1 MHKRKTI
8 WEVRVLHLKQKVS
21 VFAKQR
27 KDEWGEEVFKQV
39 NRALCPTAGD
49 VIMKCDAHFFFLFFK
64 TSSWKISRPR
74 DEHID
79 SAFAKLC
86 RYIKRNDNLH
96 DLMKILK
103 ENCQNIHLQQSK
115 HWKLV
120 QWTHMKSCSSKWRKD
135 QQWFASEAPDHSW
148 SIPGKNREGEK
159 WEGRKLQHC
168 ILLELSRLSS
178 CYKTLWRM

>member
-1 MHKRKTI
+1 MSYCWRCYH
-8 WEVRVLHLKQKVS
+8 EV
-21 VFAKQR
+21 
-27 KDEWGEEVFKQV
+27 W
-39 NRALCPTAGD
+39 CT
-49 VIMKCDAHFFFLFFK
+49 FFFLFFK

-96 DLMKILK
+96 DLMKTLK